1 MSKVKPMGLIESM
14 SGKVCEH
21 SDLYVFRRNGK
32 IFTGK
37 RCHPSTKA
45 PTEAQ
50 TAQQNK
56 FATARAN
63 AAAALAD
70 PQQSAALLA
79 AFKNQ
84 QKYSTLNGY
93 VFAME
98 YKKLNS

>member
-21 SDLYVFRRNGK
+21 SDLYFFRRNGK

-37 RCHPSTKA
+37 RCNPSTKA
-45 PTEAQ
+45 PTAAQ

-70 PQQSAALLA
+70 PTQMAALVA
-79 AFKNQ
+79 AFRNQ

-93 VFAME
+93 VFAIE
-98 YKKLNS
+98 YRKLND